1 LGRPSRQLFDRGENQ
16 VTGRVG
22 RSDFV
27 NGRKVLSKPST
38 LIWKA
43 YLYCRF
49 FKSMSTL
56 FNRNRVVFLHL
67 SFWCVYVSFF
77 LYQITS
83 RWGRELAF
91 ERVITIATIQ
101 IVFAAIA
108 AYVNYFIFLPRFLK
122 RRNPWLYLMEFAVP
136 FALVML
142 SRMALERF
150 LIDGFTGKE
159 EYLYSTRFI
168 VQVITTNFFIVSF
181 VAMLR
186 FAVDWLEFEAKKKE
200 VENEKLT
207 AELNFLKAQINPH
220 FLFNTLNNL
229 YYLAY
234 SKSENT
240 TEVIAKLSQ
249 MMRYMIYDSNH
260 PKVLLSKEI
269 EYMQNYIS
277 LERLRLNN
285 QIPISFDI
293 TGNTENVRITPLIFI
308 TFLENAFKHGV
319 SNSNPKAWVKISI
332 RMCDHECIYTVEN
345 SIGTEQKDGN
355 EKSGIGLQNVKR
367 RLELSYPG
375 QYKLVTEDTR
385 EKYAVNLNLSIN

>member
-1 LGRPSRQLFDRGENQ
+1 M
-16 VTGRVG
+16 
-22 RSDFV
+22 
-27 NGRKVLSKPST
+27 
-38 LIWKA
+38 
-43 YLYCRF
+43 YL
-49 FKSMSTL
+49 L
-56 FNRNRVVFLHL
+56 EFL
-67 SFWCVYVSFF
+67 
-77 LYQITS
+77 
-83 RWGRELAF
+83 
-91 ERVITIATIQ
+91 
-101 IVFAAIA
+101 
-108 AYVNYFIFLPRFLK
+108 
-122 RRNPWLYLMEFAVP
+122 VP
-136 FALVML
+136 FAIIMVCRL
-142 SRMALERF
+142 AIERY

-168 VQVITTNFFIVSF
+168 VQVITTNFFITAF

-186 FAVDWLEFEAKKKE
+186 FAVEWLEFEARKNE

-260 PKVLLSKEI
+260 PKVLLGKEI
-269 EYMQNYIS
+269 EYMRNYIS
-277 LERLRLNN
+277 LERLRLND
-285 QIPISFDI
+285 QIPIKFEVK
-293 TGNTENVRITPLIFI
+293 GNTENVWITPLIFI

-319 SNSNPKAWVKISI
+319 SNSNPKAWVNIAI
-332 RMCDHECIYTVEN
+332 DLRDHECIYTVEN
-345 SIGTEQKDGN
+345 SRGIEQKNGS

-375 QYKLVTEDTR
+375 KHKLVTEDTR
-385 EKYAVNLNLSIN
+385 EKYLVKLNLSIR